1 MELSVL
7 NAIGLLLLVTNILVI
22 ERMKNREKAN
32 VLGLVFNGAL
42 VGMYVGG
49 LIMYLMMK

>member
-7 NAIGLLLLVTNILVI
+7 NAIVLLLLVTNILVI

-32 VLGLVFNGAL
+32 TVGLIVNSIMAGF
-42 VGMYVGG
+42 YVGG
-49 LIMYLMMK
+49 LVMWLMMR

>member
-32 VLGLVFNGAL
+32 IAGLIINSIMAGF
-42 VGMYVGG
+42 YVGG
-49 LIMYLMMK
+49 LVMYLMMK